1 MAICQAH
8 KLPKTHLESV
18 PGKGD
23 RSPSSPLSLQAGQLS
38 GRRVAKEH
46 GTRKPG
52 ILMEARCE
60 GAFLELAHAGE
71 AREQGE
77 VKRASYNQP
86 NTTAP

>member
-1 MAICQAH
+1 
-8 KLPKTHLESV
+8 
-18 PGKGD
+18 
-23 RSPSSPLSLQAGQLS
+23 
-38 GRRVAKEH
+38 
-46 GTRKPG
+46 
-52 ILMEARCE
+52 MEARCE